1 MEKYKRFTI
10 ELNTDDEIQNFLDEI
25 TTDGQKII
33 HYNETIK
40 DVNILFITIIGSKS
54 QSDIL

>member
-25 TTDGQKII
+25 TTDGWKII

>member
-1 MEKYKRFTI
+1 MEKYKRYTI

-25 TTDGQKII
+25 TTDGWKII